1 MNIRPDS
8 KRVRMFAYER
18 LLGILKSS
26 RVEPESAPWAVRDII
41 VQLLQTM
48 YIDREPLEPFELCQ
62 LVRIWPAVNIDANID
77 ADTNADDDVG
87 TYAEHTSDEQKRE
100 DKKHNIVPFEAP
112 DLRFEEFKEFTLFHL
127 RDLPLRLEKGLS
139 RDTEISFTTTLLKSC
154 FYLIKV
160 GVYSDAVDGYD
171 GSITV

>member
-1 MNIRPDS
+1 MEVRPDK

-18 LLGILKSS
+18 LLGILKQ
-26 RVEPESAPWAVRDII
+26 PESSPWAVRDII

-62 LVRIWPAVNIDANID
+62 LVRLWPAVNVDAS
-77 ADTNADDDVG
+77 TGKRFSRSDVD

-112 DLRFEEFKEFTLFHL
+112 DLRFEEFKEFTLSHL